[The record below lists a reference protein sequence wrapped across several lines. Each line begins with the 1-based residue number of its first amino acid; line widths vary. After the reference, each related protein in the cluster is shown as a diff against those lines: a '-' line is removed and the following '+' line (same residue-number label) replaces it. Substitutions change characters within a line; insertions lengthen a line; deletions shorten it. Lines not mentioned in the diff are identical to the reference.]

1 MSEHHN
7 SNVRSFGQKSD
18 GYASHRP
25 TYPEDLFEW
34 IIAHCHHKRR
44 AWDCATGN
52 GQAAV
57 SLSNYF
63 KKVDATDLSE
73 QQVAN
78 GFEAENIKYR
88 AAPAEDSGFADDSFD
103 LITVAQAVHWF
114 DHSKFW
120 PEVRRVARDG
130 AFFCAWGYGF
140 VEGNEDISEQLIKP
154 AEALFDPYWARGN
167 RIIMSGYKSE
177 DLAFPFER
185 IKAPDFA
192 IEVTWSIEDLLNFF
206 RTWSAFKLMQDD
218 PAGDHIRELFND
230 AKTRFADQKLA
241 LRMPI
246 CVAAG
251 RIE

>member
-7 SNVRSFGQKSD
+7 SNVRSFGQESD

-25 TYPEDLFEW
+25 TYPDALFKW
-34 IIAHCHHKRR
+34 IIDLSYHHRR

-57 SLSNYF
+57 SLCKYF
-63 KKVDATDLSE
+63 AQVDATDLSE
-73 QQVAN
+73 QQVDNSFA
-78 GFEAENIKYR
+78 ADNITYR
-88 AAPAEDSGFADDSFD
+88 AAPAEDSGFADNSFD

-114 DHSKFW
+114 DFSEFW

-140 VEGNEDISEQLIKP
+140 VEGGDEINEQLIKP

-177 DLAFPFER
+177 DLEFPFER
-185 IKAPDFA
+185 IEAPDFA

-218 PAGDHIRELFND
+218 PAGHLIRELFTN
-230 AKTRFADQKLA
+230 ATSRFADQRLE